1 MTRSDNTTP
10 PSCDTQGHGM
20 IDADTA
26 LQRLLD
32 AAHPVTETERVSIL
46 DALGRTLAEDVIS
59 TIDVPGHD
67 NSAMDGYAVR
77 TSDVPEPGTRL
88 TVTQRIAAGSAGE
101 ALRPGTAA
109 RIFTGAPI
117 PPGADAVVM
126 QESCEVDGD
135 GVIIQQQ
142 VTPGLNI
149 RPQGND
155 MRKGETAIAAGTR
168 IGPAQMSLAAG
179 VGVDE
184 VPVRRR
190 LRAAIL
196 YTGDEIIEPGQSLGE
211 GQIYNSNRYALRGLL
226 QTLGVEVTVDR
237 HVEDDFEATRA
248 AFHDAAEQ
256 VDIII
261 SSGGVSVGGEDH
273 VKPAIEAEGR
283 LDMWKIA
290 MKPGKPLAF
299 GAIGNATV
307 FGLPGNPVSVFITFL
322 LFVRPYLLKMQGCS
336 EYLPRPLPVRAGF
349 DWPRPG
355 IRREFARARIGVDGQ
370 QQIEATLFPRQG
382 SDVSSSVA
390 WADGVVIIPENETVK
405 KGDVVE
411 YLAFAELMSAF

>member
-1 MTRSDNTTP
+1 MSKDP
-10 PSCDTQGHGM
+10 IPSCDTHGSGL

-32 AAHPVTETERVSIL
+32 ATRPIDDTEHISIL
-46 DALGRTLAEDVIS
+46 DALGRTVAEDIVS

-77 TSDVPEPGTRL
+77 SADIAASATKLR
-88 TVTQRIAAGSAGE
+88 VTQRIAAGSNGE
-101 ALRPGTAA
+101 AVEPGTAA

-126 QESCEVDGD
+126 QENCRVDGD
-135 GVIIQQQ
+135 DVVIEQT
-142 VTPGLNI
+142 VEPGLNI
-149 RPQGND
+149 RPRGND
-155 MRKGETAIAAGTR
+155 MARGEVAIAAGTR

-179 VGVDE
+179 VGIDRIRVF
-184 VPVRRR
+184 RR

-196 YTGDEIIEPGQSLGE
+196 YTGDEIIEPGQPLGP

-226 QTLGVEVTVDR
+226 QALGVEVSVDR
-237 HVEDDFEATRA
+237 HVEDDFEATRT
-248 AFHDAAEQ
+248 AFLDASQKA
-256 VDIII
+256 DIII

-299 GAIGNATV
+299 GHIGDATV
-307 FGLPGNPVSVFITFL
+307 IGLPGNPVSVFVTFL
-322 LFVRPYLLKMQGCS
+322 LFVRPWLLKTQGCTD
-336 EYLPRPLPVRAGF
+336 YLPHRLPVRAGF
-349 DWPRPG
+349 DWPKPG
-355 IRREFARARIGVDGQ
+355 IRREFARARISANASGE
-370 QQIEATLFPRQG
+370 IEATLFPRQG

-390 WADGVVIIPENETVK
+390 WADGVVVIPENQTVK
-405 KGDVVE
+405 RGEIVQ
-411 YLAFAELMSAF
+411 YLGFAELMTGF